1 MKKKVKG
8 MTLIEVLISL
18 SIFTIILSVVY
29 FFSFSSNR
37 ILSDAD
43 VKEQLQSEGHKIEDK
58 ITKLGMETSNIIAI
72 NDSHNNSLMSL
83 KEGNVKAIK
92 FNIAT
97 IDGSSDA
104 IVHKEVI
111 FKYDEGNKSIYY
123 GESTDPNIMT
133 SNTISGLT
141 LLSSNV
147 ESFQVKS
154 TEVDKTVTS
163 PTGTL
168 PVVKDLKETK
178 SIKIILT
185 LSMKKGYSNITREIS
200 TIIDFR
206 N

>member
-29 FFSFSSNR
+29 FFFFSSNR

-97 IDGSSDA
+97 IGDSDA

-111 FKYDEGNKSIYY
+111 FKYDEGSKSIYY
-123 GESTDPNIMT
+123 GESTDPKIMT

>member
-8 MTLIEVLISL
+8 MTLIEVLISI
-18 SIFTIILSVVY
+18 SIFTIILSVIY
-29 FFSFSSNR
+29 LFSFSSNR

-58 ITKLGMETSNIIAI
+58 ITTLGMETTNIIDI
-72 NDSHNNSLMSL
+72 NDFHNNSLMSL
-83 KEGNVKAIK
+83 KEGDVKAIK

-97 IDGSSDA
+97 IDSSDA

-123 GESTDPNIMT
+123 GESTDPDIMT

-147 ESFQVKS
+147 DSFQVKS
-154 TEVDKTVTS
+154 TEVDKTVTTV
-163 PTGTL
+163 TGTL
-168 PVVKDLKETK
+168 PVVKDLKDTK
-178 SIKIILT
+178 SIEIILT
-185 LSMKKGYSNITREIS
+185 LSKKKGYSNITREIS
-200 TIIDFR
+200 TIIEFR